1 MDIIYLLIPIAIVLI
16 GFGTWAFFWSVNT
29 GQFDDLESPAHR
41 ILYDD
46 DEEMIPED
54 ARVQPSDPAKESADA
69 AEGTEGS
76 NCAAT
81 PSESEPKA

>member
-1 MDIIYLLIPIAIVLI
+1 MDILYLLIPIAIVLI
-16 GFGTWAFFWSVNT
+16 AFGTWAFFWSVNT

-54 ARVQPSDPAKESADA
+54 ARVKPAASDRDSADG
-69 AEGTEGS
+69 AES
-76 NCAAT
+76 INN
-81 PSESEPKA
+81 SSKKEPKT

>member
-54 ARVQPSDPAKESADA
+54 ARVQPAKADSDSDGAQRINNS
-69 AEGTEGS
+69 
-76 NCAAT
+76 
-81 PSESEPKA
+81 SEPESKA